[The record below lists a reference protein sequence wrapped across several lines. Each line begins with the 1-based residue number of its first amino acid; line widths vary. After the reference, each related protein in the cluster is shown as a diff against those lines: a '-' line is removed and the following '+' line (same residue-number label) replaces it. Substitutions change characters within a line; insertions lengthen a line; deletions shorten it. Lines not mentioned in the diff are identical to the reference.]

1 MSMQKAN
8 ISRAAIVVILVA
20 IFGLSQSAARNRLEG
35 TTEDKVSS
43 KTVSVRKV
51 IPSFF
56 EVGLLTEPLALDS
69 PEQIADAEALIEKV
83 LFEPRNFDWGSP
95 VEVVPK
101 SRRRIQVSTV
111 ASKSDKMSM
120 TPSLL
125 AGTVFDEQTQPNLSN
140 QLQCELDLSPRAPR
154 DNPNGIQDNG
164 ISRLARSELSK
175 RLESI
180 VNDLKDAQM
189 LEEAAA
195 LQKVQNQVAER
206 VRREEWKEYWEGQ
219 EPYYSGFVRATR

>member
-1 MSMQKAN
+1 MQKAY
-8 ISRAAIVVILVA
+8 ISRAAIVVMLVA

-101 SRRRIQVSTV
+101 SRRRIQVTTV
-111 ASKSDKMSM
+111 ASKSDKLSM

-140 QLQCELDLSPRAPR
+140 QLQCELGLSPRAPR
-154 DNPNGIQDNG
+154 DNPNAIQDNG

-195 LQKVQNQVAER
+195 LQKVQ
-206 VRREEWKEYWEGQ
+206 
-219 EPYYSGFVRATR
+219 S